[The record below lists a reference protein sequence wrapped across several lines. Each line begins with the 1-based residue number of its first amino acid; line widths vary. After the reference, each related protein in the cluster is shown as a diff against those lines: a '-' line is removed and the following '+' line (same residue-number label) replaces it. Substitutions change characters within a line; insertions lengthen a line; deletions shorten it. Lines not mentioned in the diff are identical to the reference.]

1 MAGLIIDELTDANFQ
16 RDVIVEQRKNGL
28 QRITDLHPSFMDMN
42 YPLIHSYGEE
52 RYRFGIQF
60 VDLCNKS
67 IATNN
72 LGMRQYYCFRKQQ
85 RLNEGHT
92 LLQAGRLLHQ
102 DIVDGY
108 MAIED
113 ERF

>member
-1 MAGLIIDELTDANFQ
+1 
-16 RDVIVEQRKNGL
+16 
-28 QRITDLHPSFMDMN
+28 MDMN

-67 IATNN
+67 IARNN
-72 LGMRQYYCFRKQQ
+72 LSMRQYYCFRKQQ

-92 LLQAGRLLHQ
+92 LLQAGRLLQ
-102 DIVDGY
+102 QYIMYGY
-108 MAIED
+108 MSIE
-113 ERF
+113 EQKFWYTRNNQQKL